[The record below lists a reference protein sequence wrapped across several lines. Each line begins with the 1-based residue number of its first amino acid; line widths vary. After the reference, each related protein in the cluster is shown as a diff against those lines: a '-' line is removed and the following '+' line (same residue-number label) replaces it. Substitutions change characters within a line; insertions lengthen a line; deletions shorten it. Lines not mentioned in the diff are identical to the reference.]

1 MAGGISA
8 IPAGL
13 DEHLLVTPRGTTVSR
28 RTIFFIV
35 ASIMSMGAIDQTI
48 VATALPTLRRDLH
61 AQINWSSWT
70 ITIYQ
75 LGQVIAMPITGRVS
89 DQFGRKR
96 VFVIAIVIFVGASLA
111 CGISTNIYELVFF
124 RAIQA
129 LGGGAFMP
137 SATGIVADTFG
148 KNRDRAIG
156 MFTSIVPIGSMLG
169 PVIGGSMIS
178 YWTWRGVFLVNVPI
192 GAIGLVYAIR
202 SIPTSPK
209 RESGPA
215 DYLGMALIAAVIL
228 PMMFGITELG
238 IGHTGFASPQ
248 FLIPE
253 IIAVAFSFVYVRHAG
268 RAPVPIIN
276 IKLLRTRS
284 YFVVNLVAGIYGGC
298 ALGIGTLVPLY
309 GEDRYGLTP
318 VQVGSLLTAR
328 AIGVIMLAGITAFAM
343 RRIGYRIPMIFGFVF
358 AAFGMYLL
366 TISPPMFGTYGW
378 LAFASMLMGIGIGVS
393 APATNN
399 AALAHNP
406 EEIAS
411 TAALRGTF
419 RQLGG
424 IVSISI
430 ATAYASR
437 AAFATAHAS
446 AAMNSGIALSHVFLV
461 YTVVLVVLVIP
472 LVFLIPN
479 QKGSW

>member
-1 MAGGISA
+1 
-8 IPAGL
+8 
-13 DEHLLVTPRGTTVSR
+13 
-28 RTIFFIV
+28 
-35 ASIMSMGAIDQTI
+35 MSMGAIDSTI
-48 VATALPTLRRDLH
+48 VSTALPTLRTDLH
-61 AQINWSSWT
+61 ARINWSSWT

-96 VFVIAIVIFVGASLA
+96 VFIVAIVVFISASLA
-111 CGISTNIYELVFF
+111 CGLSTNIYELVFF

-137 SATGIVADTFG
+137 SATGIVADTYG

-169 PVIGGSMIS
+169 PVIGGAMIS
-178 YWTWRGVFLVNVPI
+178 FWTWRGVFLVNIPL
-192 GAIGLVYAIR
+192 GLIGLVLAVR
-202 SIPTSPK
+202 MIPTSSK
-209 RESGPA
+209 RDSGPA
-215 DYLGMALIAAVIL
+215 DYLGMLLMVVVIL

-238 IGHTGFASPQ
+238 IGHTHFTSPRFFA
-248 FLIPE
+248 PE
-253 IIAVAFSFVYVRHAG
+253 GISAVAVALYIRHAD
-268 RAPVPIIN
+268 RAQVPIIN
-276 IKLLRTRS
+276 IKLLKTRS
-284 YFVVNLVAGIYGGC
+284 YLAVNLIAGIYGGC

-309 GEDRYGLTP
+309 GEDRFGLKP
-318 VQVGSLLTAR
+318 VQVGSLLSAR
-328 AIGVIMLAGITAFAM
+328 GFGVIILAGATAFVMRRTGYRLPMMIGFGFAALGMFMLALN
-343 RRIGYRIPMIFGFVF
+343 PPVFG
-358 AAFGMYLL
+358 A
-366 TISPPMFGTYGW
+366 YGW
-378 LAFASMLMGIGIGVS
+378 MALSSLLMGIGIGVS

-419 RQLGG
+419 RQIGG

-437 AAFATAHAS
+437 S
-446 AAMNSGIALSHVFLV
+446 LDPGIALSHVFTIFSIIV
-461 YTVVLVVLVIP
+461 VVLVVP
-472 LVFLIPN
+472 LVFLVPN
-479 QKGSW
+479 QKGTW

>member
-1 MAGGISA
+1 VLGNDPIENAA
-8 IPAGL
+8 APARADFGDL
-13 DEHLLVTPRGTTVSR
+13 DLLTPRGVSVSPR
-28 RTIFFIV
+28 SIFFIV

-48 VATALPTLRRDLH
+48 VSTALPTLRTDLH
-61 AQINWSSWT
+61 APINWSSWT

-96 VFVIAIVIFVGASLA
+96 VFIVAIVVFISASLA
-111 CGISTNIYELVFF
+111 CGLSTNIYELVFF

-137 SATGIVADTFG
+137 SATGIVADTYG

-169 PVIGGSMIS
+169 PVIGGVMIS
-178 YWTWRGVFLVNVPI
+178 YWTWRGVFLVNIPI
-192 GAIGLVYAIR
+192 GLIGLFLAVR
-202 SIPTSPK
+202 MIPTSTK

-215 DYLGMALIAAVIL
+215 DYLGMLLMLVVIL

-238 IGHTGFASPQ
+238 IGHTRFTSWN
-248 FLIPE
+248 FVIPVC
-253 IIAVAFSFVYVRHAG
+253 ISIGAIALYIRHAG
-268 RAPVPIIN
+268 RAQVPIIN

-284 YFVVNLVAGIYGGC
+284 YLAINLIAGIYGGC

-309 GEDRYGLTP
+309 GEDRFHLSP
-318 VQVGSLLTAR
+318 VQVGSLLSAR
-328 AIGVIMLAGITAFAM
+328 GVGVITLAGVTAFFM
-343 RRIGYRIPMIFGFVF
+343 RRTGYRLPMMVGFFF
-358 AAFGMYLL
+358 AALGMFLL
-366 TISPPMFGTYGW
+366 TLSPPVFGAYGW
-378 LAFASMLMGIGIGVS
+378 MTFASMLMGIGIGVS

-406 EEIAS
+406 DEIAS

-419 RQLGG
+419 RQIGG
-424 IVSISI
+424 IISISI

-437 AAFATAHAS
+437 S
-446 AAMNSGIALSHVFLV
+446 LDPGIALSHAFFIFSII
-461 YTVVLVVLVIP
+461 LVVFVVP
-472 LVFLIPN
+472 LVFLVPN
-479 QKGSW
+479 QKGTW